1 MSTKRDYYEV
11 LGVPKDADGSTMKKS
26 YRKLAMQFH
35 PDRNPDDPE
44 AAVKF
49 KEAAEAYDVLSD
61 DEKRSRYDRFGH
73 EGLRGAGYQGFE
85 GGFEDIFSAFGD
97 MFGDL
102 FGGGG
107 RRRGGGGNR
116 PARGD
121 DLRYDLS
128 IDFDTPVNGGSE
140 EIALTRNEACDT
152 CEGSGGKPGT
162 EPVTCST
169 CGGHGEVLQRQA
181 FLQIRTTCPSCR
193 GQGRSYAEPC
203 GECSGRKRI
212 ATERKLTVNVPAGV
226 DDGMR
231 LRLSGEGEPGWLG
244 GPPGDLYVFIHVRP
258 HEIFERHGDDI
269 ICRLDLSFAQAALGA
284 EIEVPIIDGSDSID
298 IPGGTQTGD
307 LLRLR
312 GQGMPNVRGGRR
324 GDQIMHCFVRTPK
337 KLNERQKELFRE
349 LAEIEGQAVSDG
361 PESSIRRFLSRLA
374 GE

>member
-1 MSTKRDYYEV
+1 VSEKRDYYEV
-11 LGVPKDADGSTMKKS
+11 LGVPKDADSSTLKKS

-35 PDRNPDDPE
+35 PDRNPDDP
-44 AAVKF
+44 AAADKF

-61 DEKRSRYDRFGH
+61 DEKRDRYDRFGH

-85 GGFEDIFSAFGD
+85 GGFDDIFSAFGD

-102 FGGGG
+102 FGGG
-107 RRRGGGGNR
+107 RRRGGGGRR

-128 IDFDTPVNGGSE
+128 INFDTPVTGGSE
-140 EIALTRNEACDT
+140 EIALTRSEPCDT
-152 CEGSGGKPGT
+152 CEGTGGKAGT
-162 EPVTCST
+162 EPVTCGT
-169 CGGHGEVLQRQA
+169 CGGHGEVIQRQA
-181 FLQIRTTCPSCR
+181 FLQLRTTCPTCR
-193 GQGRSYAEPC
+193 GQGRSYAEIC
-203 GECSGRKRI
+203 GDCSGRKRI

-231 LRLSGEGEPGWLG
+231 LRLAGEGEPGWMG
-244 GPPGDLYVFIHVRP
+244 GPPGDLYVVIHVRP
-258 HEIFERHGDDI
+258 HEIFERHGDDL

-284 EIEVPIIDGSDSID
+284 DIEVPIIDGQDSIN
-298 IPGGTQTGD
+298 IPSGTQTGD
-307 LLRLR
+307 LLRIR

-337 KLNERQKELFRE
+337 RLSERQKELFKE
-349 LAEIEGQAVSDG
+349 LADIEGQTVGDG